1 MSEQAKTATELA
13 WKLKRKH
20 PDHRFAT
27 AGDGN
32 GIGVWDEKRG
42 CFIAIIE
49 KTIMANCPWVYTG
62 GNLPMVNG
70 KPVERDWQE
79 VQLAPEG
86 VRV

>member
-1 MSEQAKTATELA
+1 
-13 WKLKRKH
+13 
-20 PDHRFAT
+20 
-27 AGDGN
+27 
-32 GIGVWDEKRG
+32 VWDEKRG

-70 KPVERDWQE
+70 KPVERNWQE